1 MIPLHF
7 DKWNINLDV
16 IKYPLRK
23 SFSITVDFKAKYI
36 STEIWNIQIMIG
48 YYNWNRQINKDQNNK
63 GDETQ

>member
-7 DKWNINLDV
+7 DKWSINLDV

-23 SFSITVDFKAKYI
+23 NISITVDFKAKYI

-48 YYNWNRQINKDQNNK
+48 YYNWNRQTSKDQINK
-63 GDETQ
+63 GDE